1 MRRERSIE
9 PEYFEALYREKG
21 DPWSFESS
29 PYEAAKYDRTLAVLP
44 SERLGSILEVGCANG
59 VLTARLGPRC
69 DALLA
74 VDVSE
79 TALDA
84 ARRRCAD
91 QPHIRIEKRRLP
103 QEQPDGRFD
112 LVLLSEVAYYWD
124 SEDLARMATRLMRVT
139 KSGGHIL
146 LVHWIGETDYP
157 KSGDD
162 AVTTLRDLLG
172 DAVEEQLAERHN
184 RYRLDLWLR
193 R

>member
-1 MRRERSIE
+1 MRREHSIE
-9 PEYFEALYREKG
+9 PEYFEALYREKS
-21 DPWSFESS
+21 DPWSFASS
-29 PYEAAKYDRTLAVLP
+29 PYEAAKYDRTLAALP
-44 SERLGSILEVGCANG
+44 AERLGSLLEVGCANG
-59 VLTARLGPRC
+59 VLTARLGKRC
-69 DALLA
+69 EALLA
-74 VDVSE
+74 VDVSD
-79 TALDA
+79 TALEA

-91 QPHIRIEKRRLP
+91 QPHIRIEKRQLP
-103 QEQPDGRFD
+103 QEQPQGCFD
-112 LVLLSEVAYYWD
+112 LVLLSEVLYYWD
-124 SEDLARMATRLMRVT
+124 SEDLARIAAWLVRATG
-139 KSGGHIL
+139 SGGHIL